1 MTVDKCFSTENFTN
15 KVSRACLSY
24 VHIFTLN
31 INLHQ
36 QPFLSLMF
44 ASELCLS
51 SCFHYARSCF
61 SYKTCVQLVYTLRC
75 TLPVCDLTLQ
85 CCWYP
90 RTKLNNTQGLNGK
103 LTINKLQSRKITVVF
118 HLTLTCGIL
127 YTGIQ
132 IFQTPLAFSLNST
145 YKPKLGLLD

>member
-103 LTINKLQSRKITVVF
+103 LTIYKTTKQKNYSSFSFNPYLWHSLYWYSDFLDTFSFQFKLYI
-118 HLTLTCGIL
+118 
-127 YTGIQ
+127 
-132 IFQTPLAFSLNST
+132 
-145 YKPKLGLLD
+145 